1 MTGASHPMMAVVRAK
16 TDSPTPTQQALRS
29 TMKKALIIIIAVV
42 ATVFI
47 FKKDI
52 YAFYLKQIEF
62 QSVK

>member
-1 MTGASHPMMAVVRAK
+1 
-16 TDSPTPTQQALRS
+16 
-29 TMKKALIIIIAVV
+29 MKKALIIIIAVV